1 MEIKIK
7 DAGETE
13 YKSDCLVLPFF
24 EPAGMELYGD
34 IDGKIDGLIQ
44 KVIHS
49 GEFKAK
55 EGQIVLLY
63 VTGVV
68 FDRVLLLGLGKKTDI
83 TAEKLRR
90 AGAKAFLRARESK
103 TETVTVS
110 VRAISETFI
119 VQGVFSPSY
128 YFAEG
133 AMLSLYRYLKYK
145 KSDEDKQD
153 EKELKEAVLLSKE
166 VDFPIQ
172 WLNVNVSA
180 STFARDLVNSPS
192 KDMTPSTLA
201 EVAKSITG
209 KNLKVK
215 ILEQKESEKEGMWSY
230 LAVAK
235 GSTEPPKFILL
246 EYSGGGKSKPLAIV
260 GKAITFDSGG
270 LSLKPAD
277 SMEDMKQDMAGGA
290 ATLAIFKAVSSLK
303 LPVNLIGVLPATE
316 NMPSGHAIRPG
327 DVVTAITGKTIEIL
341 NTDAEGRLALVDAIG
356 YVIKH
361 YKPEAVI
368 DMATLTGACSIAL
381 GNEAVAMMGNDDK
394 LMDEVRE
401 AAGETFERVWQMP
414 LYEEFKEYLKSE
426 VADIKN
432 IGGRTGGLITA
443 AYFIKEFVGDTPW
456 VHLDIASTAFLAKP
470 KPYFVKGATAVG
482 VRLLLELIRKRLEK
496 AKKA

>member
-7 DAGETE
+7 DAYELD
-13 YKSDCLVLPFF
+13 YKSDCLILPFF
-24 EPAGMELYGD
+24 EPADMELCAD
-34 IDGKIDGLIQ
+34 IDAKTGGLIQ
-44 KVIHS
+44 KVITS

-55 EGQIVLLY
+55 EGQCVVLY
-63 VTGVV
+63 VSGAS
-68 FDRVLLLGLGKKTDI
+68 FDRLLLVGLGKKQDV

-90 AGAKAFLRARESK
+90 AGSKAFVRARELK
-103 TETVTVS
+103 AEILTVS
-110 VRAISETFI
+110 VRALNETEKSI
-119 VQGVFSPSY
+119 GAFSPSY
-128 YFAEG
+128 YFTEG
-133 AMLSLYRYLKYK
+133 ALLGLYRYIKYK
-145 KSDEDKQD
+145 KVDED
-153 EKELKEAVLLSKE
+153 EKEIKEAVLLSNEK
-166 VDFPIQ
+166 DFPVQ
-172 WLNVNVSA
+172 WLTVNTIA

-192 KDMTPSTLA
+192 KDMTPTSLA
-201 EVAKSITG
+201 DVAKSLAG

-215 ILEQKESEKEGMWSY
+215 ILEQKDSEKEGMWSY

-235 GSTEPPKFILL
+235 GSDEPPKFIVL
-246 EYSGGGKSKPLAIV
+246 EYTGAGKSVPLAIV

-303 LPVNLIGVLPATE
+303 LPINLIGILPATE
-316 NMPSGHAIRPG
+316 NMPGGHAIRPG

-394 LMDEVRE
+394 IMAEIKD
-401 AAGETFERVWQMP
+401 ASDETFERVWQMP
-414 LYEEFKEYLKSE
+414 LFEEFKEYLKSE

-443 AYFIKEFVGDTPW
+443 AYFIKEFVGETPW

-482 VRLLLELIRKRLEK
+482 VRLLLELIRRRI
-496 AKKA
+496 AKKS